1 MGGPGSGRRKRV
13 ESKDPAPK
21 VKVTSSTRVKQYK
34 VTSPAGAEIILQGAA
49 EKTFYEQTAKSY
61 LEQNEFTAAT
71 DLADLALVVFLE
83 TMQFRWQN
91 WLGSGQNYD
100 KEWLSKGEEEQY
112 RRNIQDYSR
121 AILEAKSKL
130 GLTRDVRMA
139 DQENVAEYLT
149 NLRRRALLFKKLR
162 DEQIVKALVLF
173 KELQSIVRTWRRS
186 NEQERRVVG
195 IETEA
200 DIVKWLEET
209 AFPQF
214 DEIDAH
220 FRATEQSK
228 WAGAPERD

>member
-1 MGGPGSGRRKRV
+1 
-13 ESKDPAPK
+13 
-21 VKVTSSTRVKQYK
+21 
-34 VTSPAGAEIILQGAA
+34 
-49 EKTFYEQTAKSY
+49 
-61 LEQNEFTAAT
+61 
-71 DLADLALVVFLE
+71 VFLE

-173 KELQSIVRTWRRS
+173 KELQSIVRTWR
-186 NEQERRVVG
+186 
-195 IETEA
+195 
-200 DIVKWLEET
+200 
-209 AFPQF
+209 
-214 DEIDAH
+214 
-220 FRATEQSK
+220 
-228 WAGAPERD
+228 